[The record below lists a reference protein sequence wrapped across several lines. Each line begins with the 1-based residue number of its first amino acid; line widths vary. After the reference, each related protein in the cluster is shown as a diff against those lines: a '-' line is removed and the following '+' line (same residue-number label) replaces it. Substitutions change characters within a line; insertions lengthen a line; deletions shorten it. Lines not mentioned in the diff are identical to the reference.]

1 MIAFLKTPFSFILF
15 SLSGAVIIVIGS
27 LIAGIAYRG
36 KEGERYSPF
45 NHFISE
51 LGEVGVS
58 RLAWV
63 FNLCLILTGLCLMMA
78 SFSLGL
84 MLPGILAKLAMA
96 AGVICAI
103 SLSLVGIFPMNRLK
117 PHGYAAMTYFRAGL
131 AMVILFSLAF
141 VFQPGTRPVL
151 SRWLGLAG
159 LPPIM
164 AFSAFLILI
173 RKAYRHRDDPLGTE
187 DVARP
192 KAWDMA
198 IVEWLIFVTILFW
211 YLSILIGL

>member
-1 MIAFLKTPFSFILF
+1 MIAFLKTPLSFILF
-15 SLSGAVIIVIGS
+15 SLVGAAIVVIGS
-27 LIAGIAYRG
+27 LITANAYRG
-36 KEGERYSPF
+36 KEGERYSPL

-58 RLAWV
+58 QLAWV
-63 FNLCLILTGLCLMMA
+63 FNLSLILTGLCLVMA
-78 SFSLGL
+78 SLSLGL
-84 MLPGILAKLAMA
+84 MLTGFIAKLAMA
-96 AGVICAI
+96 AGMICAI
-103 SLSLVGIFPMNRLK
+103 SLSLVGIFPMNNIK

-141 VFQPGTRPVL
+141 VFQPESKPVM

-159 LPPIM
+159 LPPIV

-173 RKAYRHRDDPLGTE
+173 RQAYRHRDDPLGTE

-192 KAWDMA
+192 KTWDMA
-198 IVEWLIFVTILFW
+198 IVEWLIFVTILLW